1 MEKGKQFSSFAELAT
16 AIAEFQDTNF
26 VQFWINSS
34 RTIAGAR
41 KKGVKRHINEDLVY
55 TEITYSC
62 THGGRKYK
70 SQSTGAR
77 PNQRTYRIGCT
88 AMIRAVASKDGKHLV
103 ITVMDNEHQH
113 PVSEDC
119 YRQFPKQRRLASD
132 PRREAR
138 RVLAL
143 MANKT
148 VDGTGNIL
156 RLSNHNTKT
165 AMTLEQLQGPAL
177 DAIAAQVRS
186 TGGTM
191 EVLVTMDN
199 AVVGVFYQDEEMKS
213 TFANYAEVLFVDA
226 VGRTG
231 EKRTPLHVV
240 ATEDSNGEA
249 QVVALL
255 LCAEEDEETVRAVFQ
270 RLWVHCDQTDKTQ
283 TIVTDRDCIVRK
295 VLGELFPSAEQIIC
309 PFYVLQS
316 FKRDVT
322 MDKMGISSQ
331 QRTHLL
337 KILRSMCFA
346 NGEEDYGKKLEALEA
361 TLCPKV
367 LDYFLSNWHDVR
379 AEWVQGLQQTT
390 RLGNRTTNRVES
402 VNQKITMVVLR
413 NESLPQ
419 LFEDLMVVTMG
430 LRIERDQRATAVL
443 LKTSTVPNSTD
454 DELNFCKL
462 LTPYAFKGVSQQLDA
477 AKTMTTVEDP
487 TASCE
492 SCTCRFA
499 RSVQLPCRHIFFL
512 RKQNGFPLFFTKGV
526 AARWTRDYYQR
537 ACRLF
542 ADSNEVSA
550 SVEMCDISVTG
561 GRTLSQV
568 QKYREVSTLLLQV
581 SARIAGLAM
590 TKYERYL
597 DVIKQ
602 LRDAVEKG
610 QDVCLADSEPDSKPL
625 LPWE

>member
-113 PVSEDC
+113 PVSEAC
-119 YRQFPKQRRLASD
+119 YRQFPKQRRLAGD
-132 PRREAR
+132 PRRGAR

-226 VGRTG
+226 VRRTG

-255 LCAEEDEETVRAVFQ
+255 LCVEEDEETVRAVFQ

-295 VLGELFPSAEQIIC
+295 VLGEIFPSAEQIIC

-331 QRTHLL
+331 QRAHLL

-346 NGEEDYGKKLEALEA
+346 NDEEDYGKKLEALEA

-402 VNQKITMVVLR
+402 VNQKITMAVLR
-413 NESLPQ
+413 YESLPQ

-443 LKTSTVPNSTD
+443 MKTSTIPNSTE

-462 LTPYAFKGVSQQLDA
+462 LTPYAFKGVSQQLNA

-526 AARWTRDYYQR
+526 AARWTRDYYQQ

-542 ADSNEVSA
+542 ADSDEVSA

-610 QDVCLADSEPDSKPL
+610 QDVCLADSEPDSKAL
-625 LPWE
+625 LPW